1 MGSCTTILLGKYCVP
16 CYYFRK
22 IGGLPIKVANGL
34 LEENH
39 KKKGLAMLKLGGQ
52 NAEILHKSKLVFAI
66 VLGTWE

>member
-1 MGSCTTILLGKYCVP
+1 M
-16 CYYFRK
+16 
-22 IGGLPIKVANGL
+22 ANGL